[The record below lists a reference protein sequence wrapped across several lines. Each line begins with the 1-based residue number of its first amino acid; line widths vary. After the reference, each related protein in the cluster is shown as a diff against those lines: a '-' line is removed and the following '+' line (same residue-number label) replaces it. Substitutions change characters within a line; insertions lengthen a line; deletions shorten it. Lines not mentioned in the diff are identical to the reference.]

1 MITIIDYGAGNL
13 RSVLNAIAKLGYT
26 TKIVSTPQEVD
37 EAEALILPGVGAAGH
52 IMESLKALRLDNAIK
67 EYINQNRPFLGICVG
82 MQVLLDKT
90 DENGG
95 NDCLNIIPG
104 GVRKFNVDLKV
115 PHIGWNQVEQKQNH
129 PVFADIPDKT
139 DFYFVHSYYCDP
151 QDKAVI
157 AGETTYGKPFCS
169 AIIKGNMIATQ
180 FHPEK
185 SGEPG
190 LKIYDNFIK
199 LATAK
204 K

>member
-129 PVFADIPDKT
+129 PFFAGIPDKT
-139 DFYFVHSYYCDP
+139 YFYFVHSYYCDP